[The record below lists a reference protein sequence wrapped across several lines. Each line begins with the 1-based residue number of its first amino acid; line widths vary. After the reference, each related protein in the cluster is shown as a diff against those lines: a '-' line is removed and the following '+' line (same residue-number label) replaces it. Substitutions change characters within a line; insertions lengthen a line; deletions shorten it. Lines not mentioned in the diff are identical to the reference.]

1 MKDIYLIKNIKFF
14 YANCFIGLVYL
25 LISPLNSIAAEAID
39 KGQMCR
45 SKAYVYEMAA
55 TGRDIGYSPKQALSL
70 VVGAKD
76 EQEWTTKIAG
86 LAKDGVSLSWM
97 KEAINRVYFDSNFAD
112 ARGNNFYIQMWS
124 LCINPQKQFEP
135 LK

>member
-1 MKDIYLIKNIKFF
+1 MKQNIKFF
-14 YANCFIGLVYL
+14 YTSCFVGFIYFLAYR
-25 LISPLNSIAAEAID
+25 INAIAGEPID
-39 KGQMCR
+39 RGQMCR

-76 EQEWTTKIAG
+76 EQEWKNKIEG

-97 KEAINRVYFDSNFAD
+97 KEAINQVYFVSNFAN
-112 ARGNNFYIQMWS
+112 ARGNNFFIQIWS
-124 LCINPQKQFEP
+124 LCINPKQQFER

>member
-1 MKDIYLIKNIKFF
+1 MTPNIKFF
-14 YANCFIGLVYL
+14 STNWFVGFFYI
-25 LISPLNSIAAEAID
+25 LIPTLNATAAEAID

-76 EQEWTTKIAG
+76 EQEWKTKIEG
-86 LAKDGVSLSWM
+86 LAKDGVSLPWM
-97 KEAINRVYFDSNFAD
+97 KEAINRVYFDSNFAN
-112 ARGNNFYIQMWS
+112 ARGNNFYIQVWS
-124 LCINPQKQFEP
+124 LCINPQQQFER